1 MITSLLIVFLIYA
14 FVCGLLLMW
23 NLEKPIP
30 EREKRRIGIVVE
42 KK

>member
-14 FVCGLLLMW
+14 FVCGLLFMW
-23 NLEKPIP
+23 NQEKPIP